1 VIGTRVSIIA
11 PRVSGDSLVSELG
24 RLEILHPEIAEIAET
39 VIEFDGQDGV
49 RAISR
54 NRNRFLRDVV

>member
-1 VIGTRVSIIA
+1 
-11 PRVSGDSLVSELG
+11 VSGDSLVSELG

>member
-1 VIGTRVSIIA
+1 LERLYQSPHPT
-11 PRVSGDSLVSELG
+11 VSGDSLVSELD

-54 NRNRFLRDVV
+54 NRNRFLRGVV